1 MKPYLLVLMLTL
13 PLAVFAQTPAGF
25 DRVWQAVRDDYVQA
39 NRAAGIVGS
48 SLMIVHDGQP
58 VAAEYFGLADRAT
71 QRAVGART
79 IYHWA
84 SITKTFTAVALMQLR
99 DRGLLSLDDPIVDYL
114 PELRA
119 VHNPYGDLRQITL
132 RHLMSHSAGF
142 RAGTWPW
149 GGEEPWHP
157 HEPTTWAQLVAMMPY
172 TEILFEPGSQF
183 RYSNPGIIFLGRVI
197 EQVSGDD
204 YEVYIDKN
212 ILKPLGMY
220 DSYFDHTPYHLLP
233 YRSNN
238 YYVEQGQTSPNGLDF
253 NTGITV
259 SNGGLNAP
267 LTDMAHYL
275 AFLMGSDDPEQQARY
290 EAILRRTSLEEM
302 WQPRFLVA
310 EREGGFRESMGLS
323 FFLMEKD
330 GFRVI
335 GHTGS
340 QKAFLSFIYVDPLTR
355 TGAIAAWNTLGLA
368 PDGQTPRPDTR
379 ALLNQLRQ
387 TLFERLFPLFPP
399 AR

>member
-1 MKPYLLVLMLTL
+1 MKACLLVLMLSFAAAAL
-13 PLAVFAQTPAGF
+13 AQTPDGF
-25 DRVWQAVRDDYVQA
+25 DRAWQTVRDDYVQA
-39 NRAAGIVGS
+39 NRTAGVVGS
-48 SLMIVHDGQP
+48 SLVVLHAGQP
-58 VAAEYFGLADRAT
+58 LAAAYFGLADRAT
-71 QRAVGART
+71 QRAVEART

-84 SITKTFTAVALMQLR
+84 SITKTFTAIALMQLR
-99 DRGLLSLDDPIVDYL
+99 DRGLVSLDDPIVDYL

-119 VHNPYGDLRQITL
+119 VHNPYGDMRMITL
-132 RHLMSHSAGF
+132 RQLMSHSAGF
-142 RAGTWPW
+142 RAATWPW

-157 HEPTTWAQLVAMMPY
+157 HEPTTWAQLAAMMPY
-172 TEILFEPGSQF
+172 TEILFEPDTQF

-197 EQVSGDD
+197 EILTGDD

-220 DSYFDHTPYHLLP
+220 ESYFDHTPYHLLP

-238 YYVEQGQTSPNGLDF
+238 YYVEQGQAHPNGLDF
-253 NTGITV
+253 DTGITV

-267 LTDMAHYL
+267 LTDMAKYL
-275 AFLMGSDDPEQQARY
+275 AFLMGSDDPAVQARY

-302 WQPRFLVA
+302 WQPRFPVA

-323 FFLMEKD
+323 FFLLEKD

-340 QKAFLSFIYVDPLTR
+340 QKAFQSFIYFDPASR
-355 TGAIAAWNTLGLA
+355 TGAIAAWNTVGLA
-368 PDGQTPRPDTR
+368 PEGQRPQPDTP
-379 ALLNQLRQ
+379 ALLNALRLA
-387 TLFERLFPLFPP
+387 LFEHLFPLFRPV
-399 AR
+399 R